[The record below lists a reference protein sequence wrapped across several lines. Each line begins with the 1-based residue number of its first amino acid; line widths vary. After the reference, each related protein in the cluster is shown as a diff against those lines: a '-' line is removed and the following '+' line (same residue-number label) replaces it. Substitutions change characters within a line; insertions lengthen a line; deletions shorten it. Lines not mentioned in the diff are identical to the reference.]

1 MKKHYR
7 AGLAAALGCA
17 TLWGL
22 LPLYWKAL
30 ATIDSG
36 VIIFYRIV
44 MVALVCAL
52 FSLKK
57 QGLKKLAAPLKDRRA
72 LLVMVGAGA
81 LITFNWSLYIWAV
94 NAGFVIETSVGYY
107 MEPLV
112 VCLFGVIIFKE
123 RFTSYRKVAFGL
135 AFAGV
140 LISVISLQKLPFIAL
155 GLALSFAS
163 YAALKKNVKYD
174 ALTGLFYETVLL
186 ALPALLVIVYL
197 ELSGRGALAVAT
209 TGQYTLLLMCGLVT
223 AIPLGLFAYAA
234 QNLPLI
240 TLGIT
245 EYISPTLGLLLGIFV
260 FDEPFSYIQLVT
272 FLLIWLGLIIFTVG
286 EAKLLKADQNRV

>member
-1 MKKHYR
+1 MKNYKL
-7 AGLAAALGCA
+7 GLIAALGCA

-22 LPLYWKAL
+22 LPLYWKTL
-30 ATIDSG
+30 ASIDSG
-36 VIIFYRIV
+36 VIIFYRIL

-57 QGLKKLAAPLKDRRA
+57 QGVKKLMAPLKERKA
-72 LLVMVGAGA
+72 VAVMVLAGL
-81 LITFNWSLYIWAV
+81 LITLNWSLYIWAV

-112 VCLFGVIIFKE
+112 VCLFGIVIFHEK
-123 RFTSYRKVAFGL
+123 FTGYRKI
-135 AFAGV
+135 AFAFAFVGV
-140 LISVISLQKLPFIAL
+140 MISVISLHKIPFIAL

-163 YAALKKNVKYD
+163 YAALKKNIKYE
-174 ALTGLFYETVLL
+174 ALTGLFYETAFL
-186 ALPALLVIVYL
+186 ALPALVIIIYL
-197 ELSGRGALAVAT
+197 ELTGQGALQVAT
-209 TGQYTLLLMCGLVT
+209 AGQYALLLSCGFAT
-223 AIPLGLFAYAA
+223 AIPLGLFAFAA

-260 FDEPFSYIQLVT
+260 FKEPFDMTQLIT
-272 FLLIWLGLIIFTVG
+272 FLLIWIGLVVFTVG
-286 EAKLLKADQNRV
+286 EAKLLKGK